1 MMRKTTVAGF
11 VSVMMAAL
19 VSWAATADAADIS
32 LPTPNMKGGKPLME
46 ALKDRQTNRSF
57 SEKKLPAQVLSD
69 LLWSAAGINRPDS
82 GKRTIPSARNL
93 QIVEVYAVLP
103 DGAYSYDAKAN
114 VLRAVTGGDL
124 RKLTGRQDFVASAP
138 LCLVYVADQDKMKG
152 ASPDDQALY
161 SGAETGFMVQNAYLF
176 CASAGLNT
184 VVRAM
189 VDKQALAKALNLPEQ
204 KRITLVQT
212 VGYPEGGSTGR

>member
-19 VSWAATADAADIS
+19 VSWAATANAADMT
-32 LPTPNMKGGKPLME
+32 LPAPNMKGGKPLME

-82 GKRTIPSARNL
+82 GKRTVPSARNL

-114 VLRAVTGGDL
+114 VLHGVAAGDL
-124 RKLTGRQDFVASAP
+124 RKLTGRQDFVSSAP
-138 LCLVYVADQDKMKG
+138 LCLVYVADQDKTKG

-161 SGAETGFMVQNAYLF
+161 SGAETGFMVQNAYLY

-204 KRITLVQT
+204 KKITLVQT
-212 VGYPEGGSTGR
+212 VGYPGGSSR